1 MPGGGDLA
9 GFAKKSQKRF
19 ALIEIRR
26 TFVYTIV
33 VKTMK
38 PVEMEEECLYSRK
51 ETSSLP
57 PYKRALISLLYTAY
71 QMSDRLNEQLK
82 PFDLS
87 EQQVNVLHILKK
99 QKEKAC
105 NLCDI
110 QDQMMHKMSNATR
123 LVEKLRLKGLVSRE
137 ICEDN
142 RRRVEITITDKGL
155 KMLERIEHELQ
166 GYHLVHE
173 SKLSEEEYIRL
184 ADLLDKMRE

>member
-1 MPGGGDLA
+1 
-9 GFAKKSQKRF
+9 
-19 ALIEIRR
+19 
-26 TFVYTIV
+26 
-33 VKTMK
+33 MK